1 MNKTTE
7 NQVPKENLESWML
20 ENQKQDVQTSK
31 QNLPE
36 ILIRVESLSGF
47 LNKGLPFTF

>member
-1 MNKTTE
+1 MNKTIE

-36 ILIRVESLSGF
+36 ILIRVESLSRF
-47 LNKGLPFTF
+47 LNKG